1 MLDKNVMK
9 KKSKNRFTKH
19 KKIKFFNVDY
29 VETDEE
35 QELRKYKY
43 VKFLEDIYD
52 DFLNTKYPK
61 R

>member
-1 MLDKNVMK
+1 MLDKNVIK
-9 KKSKNRFTKH
+9 TKNKNRFTKR

>member
-9 KKSKNRFTKH
+9 KKKKNRFTKH